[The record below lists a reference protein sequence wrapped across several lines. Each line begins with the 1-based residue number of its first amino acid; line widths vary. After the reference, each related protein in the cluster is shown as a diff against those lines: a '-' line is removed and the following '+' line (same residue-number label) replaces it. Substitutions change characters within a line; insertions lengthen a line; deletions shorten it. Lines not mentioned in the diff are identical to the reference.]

1 MDAKGISAMV
11 FAYLLGGVP
20 VGVIVASRKGVDLFK
35 VGSGNIGATNV
46 ARALGAKMGLLVW
59 LGDVAKGLVAA
70 LVGLAL
76 ARSEPTV
83 AACGAAV
90 VTGHCWSPYLR
101 FRGGR
106 GIATSLGVLLVVDW
120 RVGLLAFGVWVVVV
134 ALTRI
139 VSVASLAA
147 AVSLLPLANIFHP
160 TAALILMTGYLTCLA
175 FFRHRENIERLLRG
189 EEHRFG
195 SRKNEQ
201 QDTDKREQS

>member
-1 MDAKGISAMV
+1 MDARDIAAVV
-11 FAYLLGGVP
+11 FAYFLGGVP
-20 VGVIVASRKGVDLFK
+20 VGVIVAARKGVNLFK
-35 VGSGNIGATNV
+35 VGSGNIGTTNV
-46 ARALGAKMGLLVW
+46 VRALGAKMGLLVW

-76 ARSEPTV
+76 ARSEPAV

-120 RVGLLAFGVWVVVV
+120 RVGLLAFGVWIVVVV
-134 ALTRI
+134 VTRI

-147 AVSLLPLANIFHP
+147 AVSLLPLVNIFHP
-160 TAALILMTGYLTCLA
+160 TAPLILMTGYLTCLA

-195 SRKNEQ
+195 SRKTEPQ
-201 QDTDKREQS
+201 GTDKREQS